1 MKTSFNPFES
11 LQVHPSSF
19 ASDEPQAYEIS
30 VHTPDDWQYVHDIL
44 MQDGTLEDNIPSRS
58 CDCVSDMC
66 CSPTRSVYLLS
77 DDEVAQLI
85 NHEKINW
92 IRKSPLFNQDVVE
105 QRKLTQEVLPDTFT
119 NRYKFNIES
128 VRNDSDTTLSSLS
141 LIHI

>member
-1 MKTSFNPFES
+1 
-11 LQVHPSSF
+11 
-19 ASDEPQAYEIS
+19 
-30 VHTPDDWQYVHDIL
+30 

-85 NHEKINW
+85 NHEKVNW

-105 QRKLTQEVLPDTFT
+105 QRKLTQEAFPDTFT

-128 VRNDSDTTLSSLS
+128 VRNDSDTTLSSDTLDYTQWGLLS
-141 LIHI
+141 STATSKCICWCWNYYFINRP

>member
-1 MKTSFNPFES
+1 
-11 LQVHPSSF
+11 
-19 ASDEPQAYEIS
+19 
-30 VHTPDDWQYVHDIL
+30 

-85 NHEKINW
+85 NHEKVNW

-105 QRKLTQEVLPDTFT
+105 QRKLTQGAFPDTFT

-128 VRNDSDTTLSSLS
+128 VRNDSDTHT
-141 LIHI
+141 II